1 MAERPPVG
9 QPAGGPL
16 LERSP
21 GPAGDPSRPEP
32 EAASQPAGDAPGER
46 RLRGLPL
53 PLIGAAAGAVVV
65 LGAIGYLLP
74 PRLAPLLADDTLDPA
89 RLPNTS
95 AVAAG
100 TPVAQLAVAR
110 PTPAAGAPEQP
121 ASTPGSAPAAA
132 SGPSGAQPQP
142 TSAPGATLLDERFG
156 PATTGWPTTSQ
167 RTAWLG
173 DDSYQLATRRAG
185 QFVAISAPLV
195 QVPSNVVV
203 SATFHKVGGPAGG
216 GYGIIVRDQGPDA
229 QDGVSQ
235 AGRYYVLEVGDKGE
249 AGIWRRET
257 DHWVDLLPWQRT
269 DAVKPGTAS
278 NELTVRAIGNVLS
291 LVVNGVEVGARTDAT
306 YPGGRVGIF
315 VGGDGN
321 QVALERFT
329 VQTP

>member
-1 MAERPPVG
+1 
-9 QPAGGPL
+9 
-16 LERSP
+16 
-21 GPAGDPSRPEP
+21 
-32 EAASQPAGDAPGER
+32 
-46 RLRGLPL
+46 
-53 PLIGAAAGAVVV
+53 
-65 LGAIGYLLP
+65 
-74 PRLAPLLADDTLDPA
+74 
-89 RLPNTS
+89 LPNTS

-110 PTPAAGAPEQP
+110 ATPAAGAAEQP
-121 ASTPGSAPAAA
+121 APTPGSVRATTPDAASAGSTSQPQSKPAITPAA
-132 SGPSGAQPQP
+132 SGQPGARPQP
-142 TSAPGATLLDERFG
+142 TPAPSATLLDEHFSS
-156 PATTGWPTTSQ
+156 ATSDWPTTGQ
-167 RTAWLG
+167 GTAWLS
-173 DDSYQLATRRAG
+173 DDSYQLATRDAG
-185 QFVAISAPLV
+185 QFVAVSAPLV

-216 GYGIIVRDQGPDA
+216 GYGIILRDQGPAA
-229 QDGVSQ
+229 QDGLSQ

-257 DHWVDLLPWQRT
+257 DHWVDLLAWQRT

-291 LVVNGVEVGARTDAT
+291 LAVNGVEVGARTDAT
-306 YPGGRVGIF
+306 YPTGRVGIF